1 MILNSNDVLKVL
13 DDNAVKCG
21 IESEKLKFW
30 GSDDNLTC
38 CANFLNGKN
47 SPNELLRE
55 RQICDGKFCLEL
67 GNAEF
72 WQPRTIDKKT
82 VSKPQTGDKTPL
94 RMDVEQGTRNLSTLG
109 GMQPITVH
117 EEQPLRE
124 CGCVE
129 FAVDVI
135 TQSFGMGYDY
145 AIKIDGVPVKS
156 WFTLEDALAA
166 CKQKGFAMDK
176 AQAREYLRRLVA
188 GKILET
194 RTSLIGTEYRKIT
207 FLCRG
212 KNGELKKV

>member
-1 MILNSNDVLKVL
+1 MSL
-13 DDNAVKCG
+13 DP
-21 IESEKLKFW
+21 KLMQKLF
-30 GSDDNLTC
+30 GEVQVIST
-38 CANFLNGKN
+38 
-47 SPNELLRE
+47 E
-55 RQICDGKFCLEL
+55 
-67 GNAEF
+67 
-72 WQPRTIDKKT
+72 QPIAIKSKGTHKT
-82 VSKPQTGDKTPL
+82 SI
-94 RMDVEQGTRNLSTLG
+94 LG
-109 GMQPITVH
+109 GMQPIITVR
-117 EEQPLRE
+117 EEPPLRE

-145 AIKIDGVPVKS
+145 AIKIDGVSVKS

-194 RTSLIGTEYRKIT
+194 RTSLTGTEYRKIT
-207 FLCRG
+207 FLSRG